1 MIPYIEIPP
10 IKAGP
15 LEIYAFGILVMI
27 AILVA
32 NWVASKRAADF
43 GFEKGQ
49 VQRAVIWVIVFGFI
63 GAHLVDVFFY
73 HPKRLF
79 DDPLLILKLN
89 IGLSSFGG
97 FLGAFVGAFLYSK
110 RHGIRLRAIMDPLCL
125 GFVAGWPI
133 GRLGC
138 ALAHDHPGRYSE
150 FFLAV
155 AYPGGARHDLGLY
168 EMLLAIVIFLLFERL
183 RRLELSSGS
192 LVLMAVVVYTP
203 VRFLLD
209 FLRIDDARYLGLTPA
224 QFASIIFFVVAAILL
239 FRLKSSSEEGVEN
252 GKRSDKGRKN
262 SRRKN

>member
-15 LEIYAFGILVMI
+15 VEIYAFGILVMI

-43 GFEKGQ
+43 GFEKRD
-49 VQRAVIWVIVFGFI
+49 VQRAVLWVIVFGFI

-73 HPKRLF
+73 HPKRLL

-89 IGLSSFGG
+89 IGLSSYGG
-97 FLGAFVGAFLYSK
+97 FLGAFVGVFLYARRQAISF
-110 RHGIRLRAIMDPLCL
+110 RAIMDPLCL

-133 GRLGC
+133 GRMGC
-138 ALAHDHPGRYSE
+138 FLAHDHPGRYSE

-168 EMLLAIVIFLLFERL
+168 EMLLAIVIFFLFERL

-192 LVLMAVVVYTP
+192 LVLMVVLLYTP

-209 FLRIDDARYLGLTPA
+209 FLRIDDVRKLGLTPA
-224 QFASIIFFVVAAILL
+224 QFASIIFFVVAAAL
-239 FRLKSSSEEGVEN
+239 FIRLKASSAKGAVN
-252 GKRSDKGRKN
+252 VKRSGKGRKN
-262 SRRKN
+262 